1 MTATI
6 QWNNPVLVG
15 HTHTPI
21 LKQTTHGAVLRGE
34 NTHDDCAAMVGYRR
48 WTSTMTNGVDRSA
61 CYLVWAERRCAVA
74 VMTVLVLMTVEAV
87 VLILH

>member
-1 MTATI
+1 
-6 QWNNPVLVG
+6 
-15 HTHTPI
+15 
-21 LKQTTHGAVLRGE
+21 
-34 NTHDDCAAMVGYRR
+34 
-48 WTSTMTNGVDRSA
+48 MTNGVDRSA